1 MHAFPLFCCCD
12 SMSTVNALVLYPAAG
27 AVGDTPLPPRF
38 PRFPSTPS
46 RFFIFWQAAA
56 KESKRGKLGLCKS
69 LLCLNHFV
77 LFLPFSQSNSGTF
90 ALRLSPPVLFP
101 QCSHRFPCFSS
112 SLSSALTICPLN
124 VVKWAQLITWRLFF
138 FFFCVCWWSRFYHQ
152 KRFAC
157 ASRIFFMPKL

>member
-1 MHAFPLFCCCD
+1 
-12 SMSTVNALVLYPAAG
+12 MSTVNALVLYPAAG
-27 AVGDTPLPPRF
+27 AVGDTPLPP
-38 PRFPSTPS
+38 

-112 SLSSALTICPLN
+112 SLSSALAICPLN

-138 FFFCVCWWSRFYHQ
+138 FFFVRVLVESFLSPKTFRVCLSYF
-152 KRFAC
+152 
-157 ASRIFFMPKL
+157 SMPKL